1 MGFCARRAKSRVM
14 SELAAIV
21 DYGSGNLRSA
31 QKALA
36 RAAAERGLA
45 VDVVVTAEPT
55 VVSEADRIILP
66 GVGAFAACAAALAAV
81 PGMIPA
87 LEHAV
92 LVEKRP
98 FLGICVGM
106 QLLAEKGLEFG
117 ETPGLGW
124 IPGAV
129 RRLTPSDPSLP
140 VPHTGWN
147 AVHSRAPHPV
157 LATLDHRPTDFYFV
171 HSFHFAAENDAHV
184 VAFADY
190 GGRVAA
196 AVARDNLF
204 GVQFHPE
211 KSQAAGLALL
221 GDFLAWRP

>member
-1 MGFCARRAKSRVM
+1 M
-14 SELAAIV
+14 SEVAAII
-21 DYGSGNLRSA
+21 DYGSGNLRSVE
-31 QKALA
+31 KALQ
-36 RAAAERGLA
+36 RAGAERGL
-45 VDVVVTAEPT
+45 DVSAVVTDSAS
-55 VVSEADRIILP
+55 VVAVADRIVLP
-66 GVGAFAACAAALAAV
+66 GVGAFAACAEALASV
-81 PGMIPA
+81 PGMIAA

-124 IPGAV
+124 IPGCV
-129 RRLTPSDPSLP
+129 RKLEPEDASLR

-147 AVHSRAPHPV
+147 TVRARAPHPV
-157 LATLDHRPTDFYFV
+157 LSVLDHHPQDFYFV
-171 HSFHFAAENDAHV
+171 HSFHFVAENDAHV
-184 VAFADY
+184 LGVADY
-190 GGRVAA
+190 GGRVAS
-196 AVARDNLF
+196 VVGRDNMI